1 MKSLTKFIAITALAS
16 AASLVYAESAMIAAR
31 GPVPFNAIDLDG
43 NGSISEEEFETV
55 HQQRMSA
62 RAAEGRPMRG
72 MVNHPLYVDFDTD
85 HDGQLTPDELA
96 AGRQM
101 QMQKRQGMS
110 MGRGQGRG
118 RNMPQFRD
126 FDMDDN
132 GYIAEAE
139 FYEARKKRVNQRA
152 QQGYQMRNLAS
163 APSYADIDLDGDAKI
178 SPQEF
183 IEHQTR
189 HCQQRTR

>member
-1 MKSLTKFIAITALAS
+1 MNTFTKSIAITALAS
-16 AASLVYAESAMIAAR
+16 AVSLAYAEPAVIAAR

-43 NGSISEEEFETV
+43 NGSISAEEFNTV

-72 MVNHPLYVDFDTD
+72 MMNHPLYVDFDTD
-85 HDGQLTPDELA
+85 RDGQLTADELA
-96 AGRQM
+96 AGQQI
-101 QMQKRQGMS
+101 QMQKRQDMRRVQS
-110 MGRGQGRG
+110 QGRG
-118 RNMPQFRD
+118 RNMPLFTD
-126 FDMDDN
+126 FDLDTN

-139 FYEARKKRVNQRA
+139 FYEARNKRVNQRA

-163 APSYADIDLDGDAKI
+163 APSYAEIDLDGDAKV

-183 IEHQTR
+183 IEHQAR
-189 HCQQRTR
+189 HCQKRTR

>member
-1 MKSLTKFIAITALAS
+1 MNTFTKSIAIAVLAS
-16 AASLVYAESAMIAAR
+16 AVGLVYAQSTVITGR
-31 GPVPFNAIDLDG
+31 GPIPFNAIDLDG
-43 NGSISEEEFETV
+43 NGSISEQEFSSV

-96 AGRQM
+96 AGRQIR
-101 QMQKRQGMS
+101 MQKRQGMS
-110 MGRGQGRG
+110 MGRSQARG

-163 APSYADIDLDGDAKI
+163 APSYADIDLDGDAKV
-178 SPQEF
+178 SRQEF
-183 IEHQTR
+183 VEHQTR

>member
-43 NGSISEEEFETV
+43 NGSISEEEYNTV

-72 MVNHPLYVDFDTD
+72 MLNHPLFVDFDTD
-85 HDGQLTPDELA
+85 RDGQLTPDELS
-96 AGRQM
+96 AGRQI
-101 QMQKRQGMS
+101 QMQKRHGMRMLQS
-110 MGRGQGRG
+110 QGRG
-118 RNMPQFRD
+118 RNMPQFTD
-126 FDMDDN
+126 FDLDAN
-132 GYIAEAE
+132 GYIVEAE
-139 FYEARKKRVNQRA
+139 FYEARNKRINQRA
-152 QQGYQMRNLAS
+152 KQGYQMRNLAR
-163 APSYADIDLDGDAKI
+163 APSYADIDLDGDAKV

-183 IEHQTR
+183 IKHQTR

>member
-1 MKSLTKFIAITALAS
+1 MNTFTKTIAITALAS
-16 AASLVYAESAMIAAR
+16 AVSLVYAESAVIAAR

-43 NGSISEEEFETV
+43 NGSISAEEFNTV

-72 MVNHPLYVDFDTD
+72 MMNHPLYVDFDTD
-85 HDGQLTPDELA
+85 HDGQLTPDELS
-96 AGRQM
+96 AGQQI
-101 QMQKRQGMS
+101 QMQKRQGMRMVQS
-110 MGRGQGRG
+110 QGRG
-118 RNMPQFRD
+118 RHTPLFSD
-126 FDMDDN
+126 FDLDTN

-139 FYEARKKRVNQRA
+139 FYEARNKRVNQRA

-163 APSYADIDLDGDAKI
+163 APSYADIDLDGDAKV

-183 IEHQTR
+183 VEHQAR

>member
-1 MKSLTKFIAITALAS
+1 MNTFTKSIAITALAS
-16 AASLVYAESAMIAAR
+16 VVSLVYAESAVIAAR

-43 NGSISEEEFETV
+43 NGSISAQEFNTV
-55 HQQRMSA
+55 HQQRMSV

-85 HDGQLTPDELA
+85 RDGQLTPDELA
-96 AGRQM
+96 AGQQI
-101 QMQKRQGMS
+101 QMQKRQGMRMVQS
-110 MGRGQGRG
+110 QGRG
-118 RNMPQFRD
+118 RNMPLFTD
-126 FDMDDN
+126 FDLDTN

-139 FYEARKKRVNQRA
+139 FYEARNKRINQRA

-163 APSYADIDLDGDAKI
+163 APSYADIDLDGDAKV

-183 IEHQTR
+183 VEHQAR